1 MPLAVHRLLVSGHAA
16 GATSGFPL
24 LDLLTANS
32 LQQQSEPLGQ
42 RAGNADVLPTHTN
55 DLRDTDAHKVS
66 GSPPSGSMSDDS
78 VVENRGRTLS
88 AGGNGKA
95 ASDLTRGL
103 TETAGNQREEKFF
116 PDRAP
121 RPSQMLNPEATWRVI
136 TNVIPSDLMDTL
148 VRCYVSM
155 AMVGGI

>member
-1 MPLAVHRLLVSGHAA
+1 MLSCFL

-32 LQQQSEPLGQ
+32 REHQPRSIHPDQSKSALSTTGDAVDIQ
-42 RAGNADVLPTHTN
+42 RGED
-55 DLRDTDAHKVS
+55 S
-66 GSPPSGSMSDDS
+66 SPSAPPVDDPFPPK
-78 VVENRGRTLS
+78 RGRTLS
-88 AGGNGKA
+88 AFMNAKATSSSGNMLQ
-95 ASDLTRGL
+95 DGL
-103 TETAGNQREEKFF
+103 ERRSREETFF

-148 VRCYVSM
+148 VRCYVSRM
-155 AMVGGI
+155 ILFDFILSY